1 MTGGW
6 LLDTNML
13 SAVGPSKRP
22 LSAET
27 AAWFRARTESLYLST
42 ITAAEIEAGIAKLR
56 RMGSAG
62 RADNLREWYD
72 RVVGNYGERML
83 SFDLAAA
90 KIAGS
95 LGDAAQ
101 AAGRHPGFPD
111 VAIAAIARSHRL
123 TVLTVNLR
131 HFRPLGVEAL
141 NPLATN

>member
-1 MTGGW
+1 M
-6 LLDTNML
+6 M

-62 RADNLREWYD
+62 RADNLREWFD
-72 RVVGNYGERML
+72 RVVGNSGRRVLPFY
-83 SFDLAAA
+83 LAAA
-90 KIAGS
+90 RIAG
-95 LGDAAQ
+95 GFVDAGQAQ
-101 AAGRHPGFPD
+101 GRYPGFAD
-111 VAIAAIARSHRL
+111 ISIAAIAQSRQL

-131 HFRPLGVEAL
+131 HFRRLGVEAL
-141 NPLATN
+141 NPFAPS

>member
-1 MTGGW
+1 MTGW

-42 ITAAEIEAGIAKLR
+42 ITAAEIGAGIAKLR
-56 RMGSAG
+56 RLGSAG
-62 RADNLREWYD
+62 RADNLREWFD

-111 VAIAAIARSHRL
+111 VAIAAIARSHQL

-141 NPLATN
+141 NPLATS

>member
-1 MTGGW
+1 LTGW

-13 SAVGPSKRP
+13 SAIGPSKRP

-27 AAWFRARTESLYLST
+27 ATWFRARTEALYLST

-56 RMGSAG
+56 RMGSAA
-62 RADNLREWYD
+62 RADNLREWFD

-111 VAIAAIARSHRL
+111 VAIAAIARSRQL

-141 NPLATN
+141 NPLATS